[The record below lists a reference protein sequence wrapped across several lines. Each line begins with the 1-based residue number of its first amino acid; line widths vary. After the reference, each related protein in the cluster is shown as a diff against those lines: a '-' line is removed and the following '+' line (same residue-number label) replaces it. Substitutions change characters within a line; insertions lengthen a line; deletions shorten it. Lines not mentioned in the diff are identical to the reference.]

1 MFILTYI
8 LVFTLLAGI
17 TIYTASFGIWT
28 WKEKNRLGAVMVF
41 AVAAANVALPLYS
54 LFFRD

>member
-1 MFILTYI
+1 MLIVTYI

-17 TIYTASFGIWT
+17 SVYTVSFGIWT
-28 WKEKNRLGAVMVF
+28 WKKKNRLGALMVF
-41 AVAAANVALPLYS
+41 AVAAANMVLPVYS